1 MRLRSTPVRL
11 TALVVSAALLPA
23 LVGCTGNPVENAVE
37 QATGGNVQLGGDI
50 VPEGFPAEVPL
61 YDGTVQYGVAIGDD
75 AGRAFNVTIA
85 VPDGSAAQAI
95 EDQLVG
101 AGFGRLG
108 GTQVAAAGATVYDG
122 ANYSVAVLL
131 TDNGDSGWS
140 ANYTVTPKRP
150 TGQ

>member
-1 MRLRSTPVRL
+1 MRIRSTPVRL
-11 TALVVSAALLPA
+11 TALVVAAALSSA
-23 LVGCTGNPVENAVE
+23 LVGCSGNPVEDAVE
-37 QATGGNVQLGGDI
+37 QATGGNVQLGGDS

-75 AGRAFNVTIA
+75 AGKAFNVTIA
-85 VPDGSAAQAI
+85 VPDGSATQAI
-95 EDQLVG
+95 EDQLMG
-101 AGFGRLG
+101 AGFSRLG
-108 GTQVAAAGATVYDG
+108 GTEVAAGGASVYDG
-122 ANYSVAVLL
+122 ANYSVGVLV